1 LFVEFFWSTSFLLN
15 TLPFLCSIKGYL
27 IGNHLPKEDLIDIG
41 LYSQHYCLLP
51 LAAEQKIGQLVIWR
65 EVFPQHHIQSCEVPD
80 FTGYTEPEARYFLL
94 IVGLV
99 SKHFPVNPHLPF
111 TKHVT
116 NQMLFYLIMADPGH
130 NPTQRVSP
138 VTTATKSKWL
148 YCKNS

>member
-1 LFVEFFWSTSFLLN
+1 MRVNFQHSVWVLFACFLSTSFLLN

-65 EVFPQHHIQSCEVPD
+65 EVFPQHHIQPCEVSN

-99 SKHFPVNPHLPF
+99 S
-111 TKHVT
+111 TKLCVP
-116 NQMLFYLIMADPGH
+116 LFVCSVLFLCFACCSAG
-130 NPTQRVSP
+130 S
-138 VTTATKSKWL
+138 
-148 YCKNS
+148 

>member
-1 LFVEFFWSTSFLLN
+1 MFFEFFWSTSFLLN

-99 SKHFPVNPHLPF
+99 SKHFPVMYTPFCMLCFIIVLSDIQQDHNCPHVNLVILENIPI
-111 TKHVT
+111 
-116 NQMLFYLIMADPGH
+116 LS
-130 NPTQRVSP
+130 VSWDII
-138 VTTATKSKWL
+138 S
-148 YCKNS
+148 